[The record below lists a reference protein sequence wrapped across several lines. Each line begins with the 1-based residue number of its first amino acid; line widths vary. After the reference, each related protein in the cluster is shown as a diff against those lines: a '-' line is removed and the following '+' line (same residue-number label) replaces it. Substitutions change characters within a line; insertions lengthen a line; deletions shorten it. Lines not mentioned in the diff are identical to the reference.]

1 MRKIPTIYERDPATK
16 LRYVKNERHP
26 DCGWVFDGEGVA
38 TYKWDGTAVMLDD
51 DLIVWKR
58 RQVKAG
64 EEAPIQFRQEGEEDP
79 ETGKRVGWVPCNR
92 DDPADRWHWE
102 ACDAK
107 PDETW
112 EPGTYELIGPK
123 VRSNP
128 HGLDEHR
135 LIRHGVP
142 AAHIKAPIVYMFN
155 VQRALTFGSIR
166 SALEQAAKADP
177 GFEGVVW
184 HHPDG
189 RMAKIKAKDFPR

>member
-16 LRYVKNERHP
+16 LRYVKNVEHP
-26 DCGWVFDGEGVA
+26 DCGWVFAGEGVA
-38 TYKWDGTAVMLDD
+38 TYKWDGTAVLIDD
-51 DLIVWKR
+51 THFMWKR

-64 EEAPIQFRQEGEEDP
+64 EEAPLLFRQEGPKDP
-79 ETGKRVGWVPCNR
+79 ETGKKVGWIICFP
-92 DDPADRWHWE
+92 DDPEDRWHWE
-102 ACDAK
+102 AYDAK
-107 PDETW
+107 PDDAW
-112 EPGTYELIGPK
+112 EPGTYELVGPK

-135 LIRHGVP
+135 LIRHGAP
-142 AAHIKAPIVYMFN
+142 AAHVPLPIVIMFN
-155 VQRALTFGSIR
+155 VPRALTFQSIR

-177 GFEGVVW
+177 GFEGIVW